1 MGATRD
7 CKHGQLA
14 RSCEICGLE
23 ADLESQAEYIKE
35 LQARLAWLQKT
46 LTGRQR
52 RHYASALRQLRNF
65 RDGLREARAL
75 YAEKSGKPDRFDDPS
90 AWWQNPRDKCV
101 VLWLLE
107 WAEDVQADL
116 IEQLGKERDALAAEV
131 ERLRRVEK
139 AAKGLTTQLHAV
151 HRDHRYYAVWQL
163 AQQHMGQYQGPQYGR
178 EQDALDAALAAREA
192 LLTGEGE

>member
-1 MGATRD
+1 MLEQPDYYLAQLDRPRD
-7 CKHGQLA
+7 ERPPEW
-14 RSCEICGLE
+14 RS
-23 ADLESQAEYIKE
+23 S
-35 LQARLAWLQKT
+35 AWVDTVL
-46 LTGRQR
+46 R
-52 RHYASALRQLRNF
+52 SAL
-65 RDGLREARAL
+65 
-75 YAEKSGKPDRFDDPS
+75 
-90 AWWQNPRDKCV
+90 
-101 VLWLLE
+101 LE
-107 WAEDVQADL
+107 V
-116 IEQLGKERDALAAEV
+116 KERDVLAAEV

>member
-1 MGATRD
+1 MKALSFDEVERRLRCLYEMD
-7 CKHGQLA
+7 
-14 RSCEICGLE
+14 
-23 ADLESQAEYIKE
+23 ADVSLDPAEQGE
-35 LQARLAWLQKT
+35 V
-46 LTGRQR
+46 
-52 RHYASALRQLRNF
+52 
-65 RDGLREARAL
+65 RAL
-75 YAEKSGKPDRFDDPS
+75 ETAL
-90 AWWQNPRDKCV
+90 A
-101 VLWLLE
+101 
-107 WAEDVQADL
+107 AM
-116 IEQLGKERDALAAEV
+116 KERDALAAEV

>member
-1 MGATRD
+1 MPKELTLTIKASELPAV
-7 CKHGQLA
+7 K
-14 RSCEICGLE
+14 
-23 ADLESQAEYIKE
+23 EYI
-35 LQARLAWLQKT
+35 A
-46 LTGRQR
+46 
-52 RHYASALRQLRNF
+52 
-65 RDGLREARAL
+65 GLVA
-75 YAEKSGKPDRFDDPS
+75 
-90 AWWQNPRDKCV
+90 
-101 VLWLLE
+101 
-107 WAEDVQADL
+107 
-116 IEQLGKERDALAAEV
+116 ERDALAAEV